1 MIRMNISNKFNTLL
15 FGAAL
20 VSSIAVSGI
29 VINLSE
35 RFVSQAMQDKLSSV
49 ETEFKSE
56 LSASQRSATMLAKLV
71 AEQQSVRQSFAAGNR
86 DALAGEF
93 KSAFE
98 MLKAEFDVRQF
109 QFHLPP
115 ATSFLRVHKPE
126 KFGDDLSGFRNTVL
140 EVNATKSSLS
150 GLEAGVAGIGIRGLA
165 PISLDDKHLGSVE
178 FGLSLHS
185 GFVEKFTSN
194 TGHPAAIF
202 ALRDD
207 GLHEIGTT
215 LPAGQDPARSLDLA
229 KLAGERVTFEEM
241 PGSEGVYASIVFP
254 ITDFSG
260 STIGVAL
267 VAVDRTSYN
276 AIAAAGLWAAAG
288 VFLLMIVIAATIAL
302 ISKPLIYR
310 PLASMTDYMGLLANG
325 DLKTA
330 VPFAKRTDELGSM
343 AKAVDVFRNSALRN
357 IDLEN
362 EAEQTRFSTEQE
374 RAANEADKARQ
385 AQQLQEAVAALAEG
399 LGQLAEG
406 NLAFRITRA
415 FPGSLEAVRQD
426 FNQSIERLEAAF
438 ATISS
443 SSVNIGQGTAEI
455 RSSTDNLSRRTEQQ
469 AASLEQTAAA
479 LDEITSTV
487 QAAHQRATDIGRMV
501 SEASGVAAESEIIVK
516 DTVTA
521 MSEIET
527 SSKQVTQIIGVI
539 NDIAFQTNLLA
550 LNAGVEAARAGEA
563 GRGFAVVA
571 QEVREL
577 AQRSASAAKE
587 INALLEKSEAH
598 VQSGVTLVTR
608 TGEALQ
614 KIGGHV
620 QSINANVKA
629 MVTSSQE
636 QSVGIQEINT
646 AVNQMDQMTQ
656 QNAAMVE
663 ETTAAVHTVY
673 EETGTLNQAIARF
686 QLSGQIGGQTSQQDR
701 QARAA

>member
-229 KLAGERVTFEEM
+229 KLAGERVTFEEI
-241 PGSEGVYASIVFP
+241 PEARDVYVSNVFP
-254 ITDFSG
+254 DQRISLRKQPIVWRSSR
-260 STIGVAL
+260 STAHQV
-267 VAVDRTSYN
+267 YH
-276 AIAAAGLWAAAG
+276 AIARCPMWAAAR
-288 VFLLMIVIAATIAL
+288 VFLHYDRYPPQQIAL
-302 ISKPLIYR
+302 IKQPLDTTVR
-310 PLASMTDYMGLLANG
+310 WRALTD
-325 DLKTA
+325 
-330 VPFAKRTDELGSM
+330 
-343 AKAVDVFRNSALRN
+343 
-357 IDLEN
+357 
-362 EAEQTRFSTEQE
+362 
-374 RAANEADKARQ
+374 
-385 AQQLQEAVAALAEG
+385 
-399 LGQLAEG
+399 
-406 NLAFRITRA
+406 
-415 FPGSLEAVRQD
+415 
-426 FNQSIERLEAAF
+426 
-438 ATISS
+438 
-443 SSVNIGQGTAEI
+443 
-455 RSSTDNLSRRTEQQ
+455 
-469 AASLEQTAAA
+469 
-479 LDEITSTV
+479 
-487 QAAHQRATDIGRMV
+487 
-501 SEASGVAAESEIIVK
+501 
-516 DTVTA
+516 
-521 MSEIET
+521 
-527 SSKQVTQIIGVI
+527 
-539 NDIAFQTNLLA
+539 
-550 LNAGVEAARAGEA
+550 
-563 GRGFAVVA
+563 
-571 QEVREL
+571 
-577 AQRSASAAKE
+577 
-587 INALLEKSEAH
+587 
-598 VQSGVTLVTR
+598 
-608 TGEALQ
+608 
-614 KIGGHV
+614 
-620 QSINANVKA
+620 
-629 MVTSSQE
+629 
-636 QSVGIQEINT
+636 
-646 AVNQMDQMTQ
+646 
-656 QNAAMVE
+656 
-663 ETTAAVHTVY
+663 
-673 EETGTLNQAIARF
+673 
-686 QLSGQIGGQTSQQDR
+686 
-701 QARAA
+701 